1 MAYIETE
8 YDDVWRQ
15 IYRKRENLLDRHAEL
30 EAEIRDVS
38 NQLAHLNEILIHLN
52 PLAGLGNGQSIIGM
66 GITDAV
72 RYTLRNA
79 EGRMSP
85 TDIRDQLLEK
95 GYDLTALSAP
105 MSSIYKILSR
115 LADQKKPEITREKED
130 GNVFYRWIHE
140 DAAAI
145 EDLADPGVET

>member
-8 YDDVWRQ
+8 YDGVWSE
-15 IYRKRENLLDRHAEL
+15 IYRKREALLERHAEL

-38 NQLAHLNEILIHLN
+38 NQLAHLNEILIHLE
-52 PLAGLGNGQSIIGM
+52 PLAGLGNGKSIIGM

-72 RYTLRNA
+72 RWTLKNA

-85 TDIRDQLLEK
+85 MEIRDQLLQK
-95 GYDLTALSAP
+95 GYDMTTLSSP

-115 LADQKKPEITREKED
+115 LADQKKPEITRENE
-130 GNVFYRWIHE
+130 GNNVFYRWIQT
-140 DAAAI
+140 DPAI
-145 EDLADPGVET
+145 QALTDGGDVI